1 MPPWR
6 DGYQGGGEMLKAAS
20 GCRTDVGRKR
30 TLNEDS
36 VVSGRQLWAVADGMG
51 GHAAGDVASRLVAE
65 TLRELDA
72 REALRPGDVVACLGE
87 ANQRILDYA
96 AHVPAAAGLG
106 STVAGIAQVVVG
118 GADHWAVFNVGDSRV
133 YRCQAGTMARA
144 TIDHS
149 ETEELILEGRI
160 SEDEAR
166 HHKLRNVITR
176 SLGTDPSPRVDL
188 WVLPQTPGDRF
199 LVCSDGLTNELTDP
213 EIARVLLP
221 DPDPDHAAG
230 VLLAGALAAGAR
242 DNVSVIVV
250 DLAEPS
256 GPAGDLDDD
265 ITKPRQRLTREGHR

>member
-1 MPPWR
+1 
-6 DGYQGGGEMLKAAS
+6 
-20 GCRTDVGRKR
+20 
-30 TLNEDS
+30 
-36 VVSGRQLWAVADGMG
+36 
-51 GHAAGDVASRLVAE
+51 
-65 TLRELDA
+65 
-72 REALRPGDVVACLGE
+72 VACLGE